1 MQTQKNNN
9 KSWPISIVAA
19 LVLIG
24 SYFAIQRW
32 FGDLDDKLVEYERF
46 EIAPTFDLPLQ
57 KLVKPDS
64 LAGKKNV
71 TLADLKGHTVLL
83 HFWASWCAPC
93 REEKPILAELVKKHD
108 DGSMIV
114 IGISSYETEV
124 ALRSS
129 GMLEDA
135 PFTVLLDE
143 EGTSAVSYKVRAIP
157 QSVLIDGEGRVRY
170 RVKGQLN
177 AQEIAAL
184 DDVLKTLSTEKKAS
198 TAGLPTQDKAST
210 AAVTL

>member
-1 MQTQKNNN
+1 MEKQKSSN
-9 KSWPISIVAA
+9 KSWPISIFAV

-32 FGDLDDKLVEYERF
+32 FGDLDRKLVEYERF
-46 EIAPTFDLPLQ
+46 EVAPTFDLPLQ
-57 KLVKPDS
+57 KNVKPATLD
-64 LAGKKNV
+64 GKKNV
-71 TLADLKGHTVLL
+71 TLADLKGQTVLL

-93 REEKPILAELVKKHD
+93 REEKPILADLVKKHD
-108 DGSMIV
+108 DGSMVV

-124 ALRSS
+124 ALRAS
-129 GMLEDA
+129 GLLDDT

-143 EGTSAVSYKVRAIP
+143 EGTTSVSYKVRAIP

-177 AQEIAAL
+177 SQEIAAL
-184 DDVLKTLSTEKKAS
+184 DEVLSTIRSEKKAS
-198 TAGLPTQDKAST
+198 TA
-210 AAVTL
+210 AVNL

>member
-1 MQTQKNNN
+1 VEKQKNNS
-9 KSWPISIVAA
+9 KSWPISILAV

-32 FGDLDDKLVEYERF
+32 FGDWDKELVEYERF

-57 KLVKPDS
+57 KSVKPGS
-64 LAGKKNV
+64 FEGKKTV
-71 TLADLKGHTVLL
+71 TLADLKGQTVLL

-108 DGSMIV
+108 DGSMLV
-114 IGISSYETEV
+114 IGVSSYETEA
-124 ALRSS
+124 ALRAS
-129 GMLEDA
+129 GMLNDT

-143 EGTSAVSYKVRAIP
+143 EGTAAVSYKVRAIP
-157 QSVLIDGEGRVRY
+157 QSVLIDGTGRIRY

-184 DDVLKTLSTEKKAS
+184 DEVLKTLHAEKKAS
-198 TAGLPTQDKAST
+198 TASVNL
-210 AAVTL
+210 

>member
-1 MQTQKNNN
+1 METQKNNS
-9 KSWPISIVAA
+9 KSWPISILAVV
-19 LVLIG
+19 VLIG

-32 FGDLDDKLVEYERF
+32 FGDLDDNLVEYERF
-46 EIAPTFDLPLQ
+46 EIAPTFELPLQ

-93 REEKPILAELVKKHD
+93 REEKPILAELVKKHQ
-108 DGSMIV
+108 DGSMII
-114 IGISSYETEV
+114 IGVSSYETEV
-124 ALRSS
+124 ALRGS

-143 EGTSAVSYKVRAIP
+143 EGTTAVSYKVRAIP

-170 RVKGQLN
+170 RVKGLLN

-184 DDVLKTLSTEKKAS
+184 DDVLKSIRTEKKAS
-198 TAGLPTQDKAST
+198 TA
-210 AAVTL
+210 AVNL